1 MRTQHEL
8 LTGASAR
15 YSAETAL
22 IVNAYIE
29 SVVARTVA
37 VTTRGTYD
45 EDAHQRNA
53 EAFDNLLA
61 RLDDAGDYEDAE
73 RWRYLEDWASGR
85 DVHLRWSQDHDGKR
99 VENRGDHDV
108 LWINAPIG
116 DCDESGYVEGQ
127 TLGEAMDEARNQPH
141 V

>member
-1 MRTQHEL
+1 MTHPLPSSPTPPDAPTPPDEYAVLRSIVDWSPKHQTPNRLYLATEDVAALASLLRAYEGMR
-8 LTGASAR
+8 A
-15 YSAETAL
+15 
-22 IVNAYIE
+22 
-29 SVVARTVA
+29 
-37 VTTRGTYD
+37 
-45 EDAHQRNA
+45 
-53 EAFDNLLA
+53 
-61 RLDDAGDYEDAE
+61 DAE

-85 DVHLRWSQDHDGKR
+85 DVHLCWSQDHDGKR